1 MLLPKAIIDRTDHD
15 VNEIIPV
22 PLKRMALSFFE
33 HISIIWKNPK
43 RRLKN
48 SGDHHRKVGTVKTVA
63 H

>member
-1 MLLPKAIIDRTDHD
+1 MLLPTAIIDRTAHD

-22 PLKRMALSFFE
+22 PLNRMALSLFE

-48 SGDHHRKVGTVKTVA
+48 SGDRHRRVGDG
-63 H
+63 